1 MIIYKSTAADFRN
14 VCFTRSISAVIEE
27 SFKLATHRNVGQS
40 EINAWGSSLQHVAI
54 ALNDKLIPDDAG
66 VAVEYTIPQSSKR
79 MDFIISGYREDRKP
93 AQIIVELKQWSTS

>member
-66 VAVEYTIPQSSKR
+66 SPLSTRFLNHPSAWTSSSLVTGKTESLR
-79 MDFIISGYREDRKP
+79 
-93 AQIIVELKQWSTS
+93 